1 MSLLSGISQAGDLVK
16 LGQQGMKLGAR
27 AIELGERA
35 VVALERVANAMDCL
49 AEAHGFVPAEP
60 VDRPSL

>member
-27 AIELGERA
+27 AIELGERG
-35 VVALERVANAMDCL
+35 VVALERAANALDCL
-49 AEAHGFVPAEP
+49 AEAHGLVTPEP
-60 VDRPSL
+60 DDRARR